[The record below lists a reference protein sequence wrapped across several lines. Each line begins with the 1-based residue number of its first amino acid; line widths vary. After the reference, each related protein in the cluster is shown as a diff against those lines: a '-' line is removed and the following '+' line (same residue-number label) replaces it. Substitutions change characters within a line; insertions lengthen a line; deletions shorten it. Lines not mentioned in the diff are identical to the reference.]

1 MKSGR
6 HAKILE
12 IISEYPVETQDEII
26 TRLKEAGY
34 RATQATISRDIKDLR
49 LVKTLGSDG
58 KYRYTSAQN
67 RNADLRSSFA
77 QLFSNSVTSVDCAQ
91 NLVVIKTLS
100 GMANAVCAAMD
111 STENSAVIVKTVS
124 GMAMA
129 AGAAIDSL
137 DWREVLGCI
146 AGDDTIFVA
155 CRTTESAAELAENL
169 KQYIIR

>member
-34 RATQATISRDIKDLR
+34 KATQATISRDIKDLR
-49 LVKTLGSDG
+49 LVKTLGGDG
-58 KYRYTSAQN
+58 KYRYISDIS
-67 RNADLRSSFA
+67 RGVDLRSNFD
-77 QLFSNSVTSVDCAQ
+77 QLVSGSVVLVDCAR
-91 NLVVIKTLS
+91 NIVVIKTLS

-111 STENSAVIVKTVS
+111 STENQAIVGT
-124 GMAMA
+124 
-129 AGAAIDSL
+129 
-137 DWREVLGCI
+137 I

-155 CRTTESAAELAENL
+155 CRDDEGAAALTESL
-169 KQYIIR
+169 KQYITK

>member
-34 RATQATISRDIKDLR
+34 KATQATISRDIKDLR
-49 LVKTLGSDG
+49 LVKTLGGDG
-58 KYRYTSAQN
+58 KYRYTSAAN
-67 RNADLRSSFA
+67 RNADLRSSFV
-77 QLFSNSVTSVDCAQ
+77 QLFSGSVISIDCAQ
-91 NLVVIKTLS
+91 NIVVIKTLS

-111 STENSAVIVKTVS
+111 STDN
-124 GMAMA
+124 
-129 AGAAIDSL
+129 AAI
-137 DWREVLGCI
+137 VGTI

-155 CRTTESAAELAENL
+155 CRNTGSADELTRSL
-169 KQYIIR
+169 KQYTISQ

>member
-34 RATQATISRDIKDLR
+34 KATQATISRDIKDLR

-58 KYRYTSAQN
+58 KYRYISDVS
-67 RNADLRSSFA
+67 RNADLRSNFG
-77 QLFSNSVTSVDCAQ
+77 QLFSGSVIMIDCAQ
-91 NLVVIKTLS
+91 NIVVIKTLS

-111 STENSAVIVKTVS
+111 STENQAIVGT
-124 GMAMA
+124 
-129 AGAAIDSL
+129 
-137 DWREVLGCI
+137 I

-155 CRTTESAAELAENL
+155 CRDDGAAAALTESL
-169 KQYIIR
+169 KQYITKQ